1 MLAATPAAGLAPHF
15 DDVEIFVVQTQGSK
29 RWRVY
34 CPTPEALP
42 GSLLAHCRLANK
54 PSGDLAEEEIGEP
67 SMEVTLEV
75 SSGGGGRGGA
85 AAGGA
90 AAES

>member
-1 MLAATPAAGLAPHF
+1 MSVAGLAPHF

-75 SSGGGGRGGA
+75 SRGGSGSGREGA
-85 AAGGA
+85 AAA
-90 AAES
+90 VAAES

>member
-1 MLAATPAAGLAPHF
+1 MLWLDPLCCFLPPVRRPLF
-15 DDVEIFVVQTQGSK
+15 FWC
-29 RWRVY
+29 RL
-34 CPTPEALP
+34 LP

-75 SSGGGGRGGA
+75 SRGGSGSGREGA
-85 AAGGA
+85 AAA
-90 AAES
+90 VAAES